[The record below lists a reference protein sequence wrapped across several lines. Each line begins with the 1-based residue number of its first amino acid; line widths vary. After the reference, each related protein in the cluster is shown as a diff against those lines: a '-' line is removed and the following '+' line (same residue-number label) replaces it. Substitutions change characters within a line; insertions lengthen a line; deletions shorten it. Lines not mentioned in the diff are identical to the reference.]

1 MTPRTGPLRILVV
14 DDEPAI
20 VRFLSASLESQGYL
34 VSAAATR
41 APRSTRSAKAPLIL
55 SSSTSVCRTW
65 MVSMSSSKS
74 GIAEGPCRL

>member
-1 MTPRTGPLRILVV
+1 MTPRAGPLRILVV

-34 VSAAATR
+34 VSAAGNARTALDVVR
-41 APRSTRSAKAPLIL
+41 KGAADL
-55 SSSTSVCRTW
+55 STSVCPTW

-74 GIAEGPCRL
+74 GIAVGPCRL